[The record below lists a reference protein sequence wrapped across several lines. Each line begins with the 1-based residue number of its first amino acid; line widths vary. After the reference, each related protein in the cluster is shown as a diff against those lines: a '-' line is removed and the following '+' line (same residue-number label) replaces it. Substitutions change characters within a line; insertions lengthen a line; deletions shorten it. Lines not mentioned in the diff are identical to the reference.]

1 MEMAGGVGLDWGEV
15 WFDMRLLLHRIHVF
29 LFGLWGAMRG
39 LSKAGKGGVASNCVR
54 FFKAWMVARIQLR
67 EYCEL
72 AYSQPDEASFMACLA
87 ARIESE
93 RFKCQ
98 WGRRYFENWRFL
110 REYTSLK
117 YDATPAMVQKR
128 IKAYKKRFDIGD
140 GTYIQYGVMVIAEH
154 YSTGTLKAG
163 RDCLLSRDCDLDVTG
178 GLEIGN
184 GVCILEGAKI
194 LTHAHDSLHLKKDDC
209 LIPYSNRAYKTPLVI
224 EDNVEICARA
234 IIMPGVGRIG
244 TNSMISAGA
253 IVTKPVPPNSVVGGS
268 PASVLFTLEGDI
280 KLDTSH

>member
-1 MEMAGGVGLDWGEV
+1 
-15 WFDMRLLLHRIHVF
+15 MRLLLHRIYVL
-29 LFGLWGAMRG
+29 LFGVWNAMHG
-39 LSKAGKGGVASNCVR
+39 LSMAGKGGIVTNYIR
-54 FFKAWMVARIQLR
+54 FFYAWMVARIQLR

-72 AYSQPDEASFMACLA
+72 AHLQSDESSFKALLA
-87 ARIESE
+87 EKIKSE
-93 RFKCQ
+93 RFKRQ
-98 WGRRYFENWRFL
+98 WSRCYFENWRFL
-110 REYTSLK
+110 RKYTSLK
-117 YDATPAMVQKR
+117 YDVSPTMVQRR
-128 IKAYKKRFDIGD
+128 IKAYKKRFGIGD

-154 YSTGTLKAG
+154 YSLCSLRTG
-163 RDCLLSRDCDLDVTG
+163 RNCLLARDCDLDVTG

-194 LTHAHDSLHLKKDDC
+194 FTHAHDSLHLKNDDC

-244 TNSMISAGA
+244 SNSMISAGT
-253 IVTKPVPPNSVVGGS
+253 IVTKPVPPNSVVGGN
-268 PASVLFTLEGDI
+268 PARVLFTLDEDI